1 MNFRHQPLVL
11 RLIILM
17 GGLFLYAV
25 GLILC
30 IQADI
35 GYMPWDVFHK
45 GVSLQTGLSI
55 GRISILTGAAIVV
68 FNLFMKEKV
77 GIGTILNVIFIGS
90 FMDLILESGLIPKM
104 DGLLPGILMMLAG
117 LLVIGFATYFYIA
130 AGFGAGPRDGLMLA
144 LLRITGKD
152 VALIRNGMEIVVTI
166 FGFFLGG
173 PVGLGTLLTALTMGF
188 FVKLSFSLFNFD
200 SAKVE
205 HQYLNLGFLNGSRN
219 KADRKLVE

>member
-1 MNFRHQPLVL
+1 MNFRHQPLAL

-17 GGLFLYAV
+17 GGLFLYAI

-45 GVSLQTGLSI
+45 GVALQTGLTI
-55 GRISILTGAAIVV
+55 GRISILTGAAIVA
-68 FNLFMKEKV
+68 FNLIMKEKV
-77 GIGTILNVIFIGS
+77 GIGTLLNVVFIGT
-90 FMDLILESGLIPKM
+90 FMDLILGAGLIPQM
-104 DGLLPGILMMLAG
+104 DDLLSGILMMLAG
-117 LLVIGFATYFYIA
+117 LLVIGFATFFYIA

-144 LLRITGKD
+144 LMRITGRD
-152 VALIRNGMEIVVTI
+152 VALIRNGIEIIVTI

-188 FVKLSFSLFNFD
+188 FVKLSFSLFRFD
-200 SAKVE
+200 SAKVD
-205 HQYLNLGFLNGSRN
+205 HQYLNLGFLNRSRQQPRN
-219 KADRKLVE
+219 DLAD

>member
-45 GVSLQTGLSI
+45 GVSLRTGLSI
-55 GRISILTGAAIVV
+55 GNVSILTGAAIVI
-68 FNLFMKEKV
+68 FNVFMKEKV
-77 GIGTILNVIFIGS
+77 GIGTILNVFFIGT
-90 FMDLILESGLIPKM
+90 FMDLILDAGLIPQM
-104 DGLLPGILMMLAG
+104 TGLIPGIVMMLVG
-117 LLVIGFATYFYIA
+117 FLFIGFATYFYIA

-144 LLRITGKD
+144 LMRITGRD
-152 VALIRNGMEIVVTI
+152 VALIRNSIEIVVTI

-173 PVGLGTLLTALTMGF
+173 PVGVGTLLTALTMGF
-188 FVKLSFSLFNFD
+188 FVKLAFSIFRFD
-200 SAKVE
+200 SSKVQ
-205 HQYLNLGFLNGSRN
+205 HQYLKLPYLKKIKKAEESNL
-219 KADRKLVE
+219 AE